1 LSLLIANFTRLFYS
15 VVRGFFSA
23 ATLAP
28 NRVKESVYLL
38 LEIFVFCESE
48 IVEAYFPIELLPKN
62 KPLKLACIGL
72 SGKMFGAQHVVC
84 A

>member
-1 LSLLIANFTRLFYS
+1 
-15 VVRGFFSA
+15 VV
-23 ATLAP
+23 
-28 NRVKESVYLL
+28 L